1 MAFTQ
6 DAKQAMMKRVQKN
19 ANHTGP
25 PEVQV
30 ALLTGRIHNLSEPF
44 KTHVKDHPSRRGL
57 LKMVGQRKRL
67 LDYLRLNNKERY
79 QKIVLDLGIRK

>member
-6 DAKQAMMKRVQKN
+6 DAKQIMMKKVQKKEN
-19 ANHTGP
+19 DTGT

-30 ALLTGRIHNLSEPF
+30 ALLTGRIHNLSEHF
-44 KTHVKDHPSRRGL
+44 KTHVKDHTSRRGL